1 MIDQATARRIA
12 AEYIQEGKPQ
22 LSGSLEGKLAPSFTP
37 VIVDSATLE
46 REFGWVFFYDSEEHQ
61 TTGDFR
67 SALLGNAPIIVDRE
81 DGSIHATGTAKP
93 VEFYIEEYLRSR
105 SGE

>member
-1 MIDQATARRIA
+1 MIDRATARRIA

-22 LSGSLEGKLAPSFTP
+22 LSGCLESKLAPSFTP

-46 REFGWVFFYDSEEHQ
+46 REFGWVFFYNSEEHQ

-67 SALLGNAPIIVDRE
+67 SALVGNAPLIINRE
-81 DGSIHATGTAKP
+81 DGSIHVTGTAEP

-105 SGE
+105 SGK